1 MPGHTPTRPFTPYTP
16 RVLSTVFNGMVR
28 YRRWTLIAAVDVAV
42 ACVALQIWLG
52 PGEVLPLLL
61 SFLSMG
67 MFVLAMD
74 ATTLPAPSGF
84 AVVPRT
90 PAFRTRPDVTQI
102 CLLIG
107 LIFLTT
113 SQVASLVSRHLAEPG
128 SLPERQAATV
138 SDVVVYATILGVGL
152 WSAAVWR
159 GRLGPELRP
168 EGLMDRRPLGTL
180 VVPWDALTVGHPPEP
195 AASAGRWLTLS
206 YARPELVRR
215 HGLCGDPR
223 ALRLGDGAVNAGF
236 LGQVID
242 FYVANPDR
250 RERIGTDA
258 EYDDLCLRLGVVG
271 ARR

>member
-1 MPGHTPTRPFTPYTP
+1 MSCAP
-16 RVLSTVFNGMVR
+16 
-28 YRRWTLIAAVDVAV
+28 
-42 ACVALQIWLG
+42 ALTGQFGGGLG
-52 PGEVLPLLL
+52 PRHSAL
-61 SFLSMG
+61 SHGSGL
-67 MFVLAMD
+67 VNI
-74 ATTLPAPSGF
+74 PA
-84 AVVPRT
+84 R
-90 PAFRTRPDVTQI
+90 
-102 CLLIG
+102 
-107 LIFLTT
+107 
-113 SQVASLVSRHLAEPG
+113 
-128 SLPERQAATV
+128 
-138 SDVVVYATILGVGL
+138 
-152 WSAAVWR
+152 
-159 GRLGPELRP
+159 
-168 EGLMDRRPLGTL
+168 DRRPPGTL